1 MRAAFLTARAVQE
14 RLENLIGD
22 NGDVWLGYTQSS
34 RWQVYNE
41 DESRPFRETNY
52 EPEASLIFR
61 TNYELL
67 GLNGRLLGLTFNHGG
82 NVVTL

>member
-1 MRAAFLTARAVQE
+1 MVMS
-14 RLENLIGD
+14 
-22 NGDVWLGYTQSS
+22 WLGYTQSS

-52 EPEASLIFR
+52 EPEASLVFR

-67 GLNGRLLGLTFNHGG
+67 GLNLAYAGLN
-82 NVVTL
+82 L